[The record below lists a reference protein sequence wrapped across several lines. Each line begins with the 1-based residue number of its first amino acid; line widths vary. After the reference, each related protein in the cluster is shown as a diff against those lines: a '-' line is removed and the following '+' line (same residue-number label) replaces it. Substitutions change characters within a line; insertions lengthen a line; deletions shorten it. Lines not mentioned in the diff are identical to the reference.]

1 MALRLSRRP
10 DQRATLDGEPAAIQ
24 EDAERHLYLVKIAP
38 GAAPSFLRTLEI
50 AYPQEGPRVTIE
62 PREPWIAGDARAVRV
77 RVENPL
83 PTALEGDLDLLAG
96 SFYRVENPPLHVS
109 VPAKSH
115 REFSFPFEIPLS
127 TTANQPV
134 EISAT
139 LHQSGSAATWAS
151 RLQVTVHRPLDFN
164 VGPTLTFPVREDVQ
178 LPMVHPTLATLEL
191 PGQAVFQV
199 SVKNWRDR
207 EQAVTVAATGNSL
220 TLAPGL
226 TQLVLPPNGE
236 QQLEI
241 HAAPAGG
248 SGVYCFKI
256 ELRSGDYRQSEDVM
270 VAAWRKG
277 EAVAYQLDYDR
288 DGFPDIILENS
299 AVRLFV
305 SPYDGGRAYAFVSKA
320 TGANAFNSIGGMRD
334 SFTAHILPEDMRDVP
349 EWTRAE
355 WLGLFNRP
363 YAFHIVADA
372 GAQAILHLEYSAPD
386 IYPGA

>member
-1 MALRLSRRP
+1 MSVRLSR
-10 DQRATLDGEPAAIQ
+10 
-24 EDAERHLYLVKIAP
+24 
-38 GAAPSFLRTLEI
+38 S
-50 AYPQEGPRVTIE
+50 
-62 PREPWIAGDARAVRV
+62 
-77 RVENPL
+77 
-83 PTALEGDLDLLAG
+83 
-96 SFYRVENPPLHVS
+96 
-109 VPAKSH
+109 
-115 REFSFPFEIPLS
+115 
-127 TTANQPV
+127 
-134 EISAT
+134 
-139 LHQSGSAATWAS
+139 
-151 RLQVTVHRPLDFN
+151 
-164 VGPTLTFPVREDVQ
+164 PVREDVQ
-178 LPMVHPTLATLEL
+178 LPMVHPTPATLEL

-207 EQAVTVAATGNSL
+207 EQAVTVAAAGNNL

-236 QQLEI
+236 EQLEI

-248 SGVYCFKI
+248 SGVYCFEI

-288 DGFPDIILENS
+288 DGFPDVILENS

-334 SFTAHILPEDMRDVP
+334 NFTAHVLPEDLRGLP
-349 EWTRAE
+349 GWTRAE

-363 YAFHIVADA
+363 YAFRIIADA
-372 GAQAILHLEYSAPD
+372 GTQAMLHLEYSAPD
-386 IYPGA
+386 IYPKGVKVEHTITLPGDASYYLQTSTLTPGGRCGCSAGLEPGRRRPKGRRYVQIGCRRTASVCAGELRDV